1 MDIWFFNHYA
11 VPPWFYPLY
20 RPYKFATNLI
30 EKGHSVTIFAAST
43 VHNSNENLI
52 KDNVQ
57 YKIEKIDGI
66 NYVYIKTSD
75 YDGNGIDRIINM
87 IQYSFKLLL
96 VSKKINKPNVIM
108 ATSVHPL
115 TWLVGYILSK
125 KYDAKF
131 IAETADLWPET
142 LVAMG
147 QIKKNSIPAKLL
159 YKLEKFIYKKADRLI
174 FTFPG
179 GKDYVE
185 EIGLDPSKVRYIN
198 NGVDLEEFNY
208 NKEKY
213 QYADEDLD
221 DNSTFKILYTGS
233 MGQAN
238 ELSYLL
244 EAAKIIQDKGV
255 KNIKFILFGDGYQ
268 RKGLEQFAKDNNLQ
282 NVIFKGKVE
291 KKYIP
296 SILSRSDLNVF
307 TGKHIYLYKYGL
319 SLNKMFDYFASGKPI
334 LSNIECGYDL
344 LEKYNCGE
352 TVKGGSSESLAE
364 GILRFY
370 NMPKEEYNIYCKN
383 ALKAAQD
390 FDFKILTDKLEK
402 IILELESEEKEEI
415 YANTIN

>member
-52 KDNVQ
+52 KDNEQ

>member
-11 VPPWFYPLY
+11 VPPWFYPLH

-52 KDNVQ
+52 KDNEQ

-174 FTFPG
+174 FTLPG

-319 SLNKMFDYFASGKPI
+319 SLNKMFDYFASGKPT

-344 LEKYNCGE
+344 LEKYNCGV
-352 TVKGGSSESLAE
+352 TVQGGSSESLAE

-390 FDFKILTDKLEK
+390 FDFKVLTDKLEK
-402 IILELESEEKEEI
+402 VILEMVSCE
-415 YANTIN
+415 